1 MKLIRFGNEGH
12 EKPGIIVND
21 TWYDVSGVVTD
32 YNEAFFANND
42 IKKLQDALAAGTSFP
57 VVEPTTRLGSVVARP
72 SKIIC
77 IGLNYVDHCLE
88 TNAPIPTE
96 PVLFFKSTTALCGP
110 NDHVVIPK
118 NSVKTDWEVELA
130 FVIGKKASYV
140 EESEAL
146 DYVAGYCLHNDYS
159 EREFQL
165 ERGGQWAKGKGCD
178 TFAPLGP
185 FLATPDEIADVNNLK
200 MWLTVN
206 GKTYQNSNTLNLV
219 FKIPFLV
226 HYLSQFM
233 TLLPGDVIS
242 TGTPPGVGLGI
253 KPEPVYV
260 KAGDVI
266 ELGIEGLGTSKQT
279 AVAYTK
285 NKSMAAQQYFLALDL
300 KEDPALIA
308 EYKAYHQNVWPEI
321 IESIKS
327 SGITCLDIYC
337 VSNRLFMVL
346 EANENFSFEAK
357 SATDAVNEVVQKWE
371 TLMWT
376 YQQAMPG
383 SKPGE
388 KWVLLEKIFTLPQ

>member
-21 TWYDVSGVVTD
+21 IWYDVSGIVTD

-42 IKKLQDALAAGTSFP
+42 IKKLQDAVVAGTSFP
-57 VVEPTTRLGSVVARP
+57 VVEPSTRLGSVVARP

-96 PVLFFKSTTALCGP
+96 PILFFKSTTALCGP
-110 NDHVVIPK
+110 NDNVVIPK

-130 FVIGKKASYV
+130 FVMGKKASYID
-140 EESEAL
+140 ESEAL

-178 TFAPLGP
+178 TFAPIGP
-185 FLATPDEIADVNNLK
+185 FLATPDEVGDVNNLK

-285 NKSMAAQQYFLALDL
+285 K
-300 KEDPALIA
+300 
-308 EYKAYHQNVWPEI
+308 
-321 IESIKS
+321 
-327 SGITCLDIYC
+327 
-337 VSNRLFMVL
+337 
-346 EANENFSFEAK
+346 
-357 SATDAVNEVVQKWE
+357 
-371 TLMWT
+371 
-376 YQQAMPG
+376 
-383 SKPGE
+383 
-388 KWVLLEKIFTLPQ
+388 

>member
-1 MKLIRFGNEGH
+1 MKLIRFGQEGH

-21 TWYDVSGVVTD
+21 IWYDVSGIVAD
-32 YNEAFFANND
+32 YNETFFASNQIEK
-42 IKKLQDALAAGTSFP
+42 IKSAIAAGTSFP
-57 VVEPTTRLGSVVARP
+57 VVEPSTRLGSVVARP

-110 NDHVVIPK
+110 NDNVVIPK

-140 EESEAL
+140 EEADAL

-279 AVAYTK
+279 AVAHTK
-285 NKSMAAQQYFLALDL
+285 K
-300 KEDPALIA
+300 
-308 EYKAYHQNVWPEI
+308 
-321 IESIKS
+321 
-327 SGITCLDIYC
+327 
-337 VSNRLFMVL
+337 
-346 EANENFSFEAK
+346 
-357 SATDAVNEVVQKWE
+357 
-371 TLMWT
+371 
-376 YQQAMPG
+376 
-383 SKPGE
+383 
-388 KWVLLEKIFTLPQ
+388 

>member
-1 MKLIRFGNEGH
+1 MKLIRFGQEGH

-21 TWYDVSGVVTD
+21 IWYDVSGIVTD

-42 IKKLQDALAAGTSFP
+42 IKKLQDALAAGTLFP
-57 VVEPTTRLGSVVARP
+57 VVDPTTRLGSVVARP

-110 NDHVVIPK
+110 NDNVVIPK

-140 EESEAL
+140 EETDAL

-185 FLATPDEIADVNNLK
+185 FLATPEEIADVNNLK

-260 KAGDVI
+260 KPGDVI

-285 NKSMAAQQYFLALDL
+285 K
-300 KEDPALIA
+300 
-308 EYKAYHQNVWPEI
+308 
-321 IESIKS
+321 
-327 SGITCLDIYC
+327 
-337 VSNRLFMVL
+337 
-346 EANENFSFEAK
+346 
-357 SATDAVNEVVQKWE
+357 
-371 TLMWT
+371 
-376 YQQAMPG
+376 
-383 SKPGE
+383 
-388 KWVLLEKIFTLPQ
+388 